1 MIPTQRVILGAGL
14 AILLIITAA
23 SIALDVKSRSDATW
37 VNHTVQVQKKISD
50 LRVLLRRAESA
61 ARGYE
66 LYRSQ
71 TLADEFQGVRVQIAP
86 ALAEL
91 KRGVRD
97 NPDQVALLEGTEPL
111 ALRRVEIAA
120 EVMRLRADNDQAGV
134 AALQGKAEG
143 RGLMDMV
150 MGNLD
155 QLSACGRKIALSLRA
170 SQ

>member
-37 VNHTVQVQKKISD
+37 VNHTAQVQKKISD

-61 ARGYE
+61 ARGFE
-66 LYRSQ
+66 LYRNPAFS
-71 TLADEFQGVRVQIAP
+71 TEFESVHAQIAP

-111 ALRRVEIAA
+111 A
-120 EVMRLRADNDQAGV
+120 
-134 AALQGKAEG
+134 
-143 RGLMDMV
+143 
-150 MGNLD
+150 
-155 QLSACGRKIALSLRA
+155 
-170 SQ
+170 